1 MELTEMIRAFVLVCV
16 YILIL
21 LVLKALLLLLICIF
35 SSRCTNTA
43 WSHRGRVY
51 LCKVGCLKA
60 CVCVCVCVGE
70 GRGGEGGGG
79 VVCELDQL
87 VICKQERLFY

>member
-35 SSRCTNTA
+35 SSRCTN
-43 WSHRGRVY
+43 SMEPQRKSVS
-51 LCKVGCLKA
+51 L
-60 CVCVCVCVGE
+60 
-70 GRGGEGGGG
+70 
-79 VVCELDQL
+79 
-87 VICKQERLFY
+87 